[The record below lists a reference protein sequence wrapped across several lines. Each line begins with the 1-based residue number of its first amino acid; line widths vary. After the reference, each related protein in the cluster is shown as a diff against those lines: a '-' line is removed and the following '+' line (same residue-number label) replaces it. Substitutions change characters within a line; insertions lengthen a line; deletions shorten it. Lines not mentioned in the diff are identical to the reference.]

1 MIIRKSIPTAIAAS
15 LLTITAFTPSV
26 MAGDKHAEK
35 QKSEMSQTATAFEAE
50 VKDAWLQGKLETALL
65 FNEHLNSF
73 AIDTEVKSGKAYL
86 TGFVESD
93 IDVDLAGEIA
103 GSIEGVTKV
112 ENDLQVDESK
122 AGTARE
128 GEEFAEN
135 QSFRQTVIDA
145 TLAATVNTKL
155 LLNENTSG
163 TAIDVDTED
172 GVVTLTG
179 EVASD
184 EESEL
189 AEMIAKN
196 TDGTKSVVN
205 NLTVKQVA
213 SVK

>member
-35 QKSEMSQTATAFEAE
+35 QKSEMSQTASAFEAD

-103 GSIEGVTKV
+103 ESIEGVTKV
-112 ENDLQVDESK
+112 ENDLQVDEAK

-128 GEEFAEN
+128 SEEFADN
-135 QSFRQTVIDA
+135 QSFRQTVLDA
-145 TLAATVNTKL
+145 TLAASVNTKL

-163 TAIDVDTED
+163 TAIDVDTEN

-196 TDGTKSVVN
+196 TDGTRSVVN
-205 NLTVKQVA
+205 KLTVKQVA